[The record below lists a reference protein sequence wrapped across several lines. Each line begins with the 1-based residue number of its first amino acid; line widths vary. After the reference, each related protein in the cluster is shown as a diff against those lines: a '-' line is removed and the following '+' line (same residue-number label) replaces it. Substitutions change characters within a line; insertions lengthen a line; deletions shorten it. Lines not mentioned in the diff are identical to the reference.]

1 MQQERLKKLL
11 AEAAQTTVSGP
22 LALDPQAVSI
32 LTEYA
37 EEITSRIL
45 ESAILLSQAKGAQV
59 IEDADIALLLG
70 LFSNFF
76 PFLAAHFNTCFVKFL
91 LQLRN

>member
-70 LFSNFF
+70 LFSNSF
-76 PFLAAHFNTCFVKFL
+76 PFSLLTSILVSSNFL